1 MPFDTGAFVSVL
13 AGGTLVA
20 LVMYR
25 LFNRV
30 GSAVN
35 ETQIK
40 TVVAMVDNI
49 DRRLRQLHEE
59 VVELRNDVEALKLDV
74 AQLHDA
80 IHQSLTGDQRSEME
94 DWD

>member
-1 MPFDTGAFVSVL
+1 MFDTGAFVSVL

-25 LFNRV
+25 LFSRV
-30 GSAVN
+30 GSAVSN
-35 ETQIK
+35 GKVEL
-40 TVVAMVDNI
+40 VESMVMDLQ
-49 DRRLRQLHEE
+49 REARQLSEE
-59 VVELRNDVEALKLDV
+59 VARLRNDVEALKLDV

-80 IHQSLTGDQRSEME
+80 LHQSLTDQRSEME